1 MGKIPFGPT
10 YEEMLYPDKAP
21 SEIRQKAIKARKE
34 DEMDPVNL
42 FNITWKDE
50 NNQVRKIVLPK
61 ELTGVEAN
69 IVVMLGTDFP
79 SGAHKVG
86 PAYSMLME
94 ASVDGIVEPGKNTI
108 LGPSTGN
115 FGIGTAYI
123 SNLMGYKA
131 IAVFV
136 KQVVA

>member
-1 MGKIPFGPT
+1 
-10 YEEMLYPDKAP
+10 MLYPDKAP

-69 IVVMLGTDFP
+69 IVVMLG
-79 SGAHKVG
+79 
-86 PAYSMLME
+86 
-94 ASVDGIVEPGKNTI
+94 
-108 LGPSTGN
+108 
-115 FGIGTAYI
+115 
-123 SNLMGYKA
+123 
-131 IAVFV
+131 
-136 KQVVA
+136 